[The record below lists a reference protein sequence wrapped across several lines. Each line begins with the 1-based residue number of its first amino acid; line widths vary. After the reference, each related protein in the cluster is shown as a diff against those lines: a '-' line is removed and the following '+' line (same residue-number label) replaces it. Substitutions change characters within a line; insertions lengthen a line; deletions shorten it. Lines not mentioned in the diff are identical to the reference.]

1 MKDEEFFSLAVKYLS
16 REASLKEREHLISL
30 LKQKKYSATFDNIKE
45 TWLKAGKIE
54 QPVKFDMRKGINLLT
69 NKIRNH
75 IPSFRWDEEENHM
88 QFFLYRSPYF
98 KIAASIAFIVI
109 TAAVFFTVINLK
121 PESDSIAWNEKKTAM
136 GEHIIFNL
144 LDGTRITLNA
154 GSKLKYPVHFGDKS
168 REVHL
173 EGEAY
178 FEVTHSDKTPFIV
191 HAGNITAID
200 LGTKFNV
207 KSFADEDK
215 IIVSLEEGKVEVATN
230 KDGVKKENTVLA
242 PAQQLIYDKE
252 KEISSI
258 DEFDIV
264 KTTGWKDNILIFDD
278 EPLSVVL
285 ASLERHYG
293 VKLEVADESLIKKP
307 IKANFRNE
315 SFWTV
320 VKVIEKATGLKY
332 TINKGNDELNKIVF
346 YQK

>member
-1 MKDEEFFSLAVKYLS
+1 MKDEEFFALATKYLS

-30 LKQKKYSATFDNIKE
+30 LKQKKYSATFDIIKE
-45 TWLKAGKIE
+45 TWLKSGKIE
-54 QPVKFDMRKGINLLT
+54 QPVEFDIRKGINLLT
-69 NKIRNH
+69 DKIRNH
-75 IPSFRWDEEENHM
+75 IPSFRWDEEEKHK
-88 QFFLYRSPYF
+88 QFFSYRNPYF
-98 KIAASIAFIVI
+98 RIAASIAFIVF
-109 TAAVFFTVINLK
+109 TAAVLFTVINLK
-121 PESDSIAWNEKKTAM
+121 PESDSIVWNEKKTSM

-154 GSKLKYPVHFGDKS
+154 GSKLMYPVHFGEES

-178 FEVTHSDKTPFIV
+178 FEITHSDKTPFV
-191 HAGNITAID
+191 VYAGNVKAID

-207 KSFADEDK
+207 KAFPNENNV
-215 IIVSLEEGKVEVATN
+215 IVSLEEGKVEVSLKKIDTM
-230 KDGVKKENTVLA
+230 KENAVLL

-252 KEISSI
+252 EESSSI
-258 DEFDIV
+258 DEFDIL

-278 EPLSVVL
+278 EPLSAVL
-285 ASLERHYG
+285 VSLERHYG
-293 VKLEVADESLIKKP
+293 VKFEVADESLIEKP
-307 IKANFRNE
+307 IKADFRNE

-332 TINKGNDELNKIVF
+332 TISKENDELNKIVF